1 MLRVGRHITTRVLGR
16 GSGPFRGARSARW
29 LSAVAKTPWQFEA
42 VEVHGGGGLLV
53 DGVQALPEDVVA
65 MGGKDFHLEW

>member
-1 MLRVGRHITTRVLGR
+1 
-16 GSGPFRGARSARW
+16 
-29 LSAVAKTPWQFEA
+29 VAKTPWQFEA

-53 DGVQALPEDVVA
+53 DGAQALPEDVVA